1 MILNVPDFKSKKY
14 IKKSKIKDLSW
25 TRFYFP
31 FNNPKK
37 PAEMAYKETLNGFN
51 TLNVCK
57 DINNH
62 QVGEE
67 TMVSPLL
74 KGCMFQ
80 AVLSTL

>member
-1 MILNVPDFKSKKY
+1 MFISLLLQQTVPGDPSV
-14 IKKSKIKDLSW
+14 SW
-25 TRFYFP
+25 VLGHRGHLDMFLALYEHRVEKG
-31 FNNPKK
+31 NR
-37 PAEMAYKETLNGFN
+37 
-51 TLNVCK
+51 CK